1 MQIEP
6 QLMSLPSLS
15 FPSLC
20 SVPSLVCFSLWAF
33 LLAAFPV
40 LCRCR
45 NMSKLS
51 IVEGLFSS
59 HSAVTDPLSC
69 VQREIVVVLII
80 VVKFLLAASF
90 LCEVLLL

>member
-1 MQIEP
+1 
-6 QLMSLPSLS
+6 
-15 FPSLC
+15 
-20 SVPSLVCFSLWAF
+20 
-33 LLAAFPV
+33 
-40 LCRCR
+40 
-45 NMSKLS
+45 MSKLS